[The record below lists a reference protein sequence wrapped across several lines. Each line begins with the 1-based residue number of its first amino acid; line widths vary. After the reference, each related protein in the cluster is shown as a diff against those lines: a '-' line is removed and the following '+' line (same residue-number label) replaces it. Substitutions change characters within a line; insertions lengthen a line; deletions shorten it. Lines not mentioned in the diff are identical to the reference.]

1 MCSDSEFDSVSGP
14 RFRLLKFDILR
25 NLSPPDSEF
34 QQINEICL
42 LFKTLLDINYRTDMK
57 EISSKGRLKQVWV
70 IDH

>member
-1 MCSDSEFDSVSGP
+1 MCSDSELDSVSGP
-14 RFRLLKFDILR
+14 CFRHLKFDVLR
-25 NLSPPDSEF
+25 NLSPPDSGF